1 MAKLIFNYPFMRR
14 EYDLEKFGKNEI
26 YVGRVEKNDIT
37 IPDYKLFKKLP
48 METQRLYAK
57 DLVKVSRIH
66 AKFTKQRNK
75 WFIEDIGTK
84 GVGSNFGTYVNE
96 ARIELLKPYSLQNN
110 DKIKFGP
117 VDCAF
122 VEETEE

>member
-26 YVGRVEKNDIT
+26 YIGRVGKNDIT

-66 AKFTKQRNK
+66 EN
-75 WFIEDIGTK
+75 
-84 GVGSNFGTYVNE
+84 
-96 ARIELLKPYSLQNN
+96 L
-110 DKIKFGP
+110 
-117 VDCAF
+117 
-122 VEETEE
+122 

>member
-1 MAKLIFNYPFMRR
+1 MAKLIFDYPFMKK
-14 EYDLEKFGKNEI
+14 EYDLEKFGKDEI
-26 YVGRVEKNDIT
+26 YVGRIEKNDIT

-48 METQRLYAK
+48 VADQRFYAK
-57 DLVKVSRIH
+57 DLIKVSRVH

-75 WFIEDIGTK
+75 WFIEDVGTK

-96 ARIELLKPYSLQNN
+96 ARIEVKKPYSLQNN

-117 VDCAF
+117 IDCAF